1 MVKKKKEVVSDDGPF
16 GDAPMINATSN
27 NTGVAKMNTSVTSN
41 TKDGRFITT
50 NDVNPPTPDNKIDL
64 NNLSPEDEKFLRHNE
79 LLVKKR
85 EKEEM
90 LRLAELDIKR
100 TYQSAQE
107 LFKNAVDYLRNT
119 IVPVHGKHEI
129 LGPYSKMLEEWLGI
143 IEEWSDGIPL
153 GKEAEW
159 EIISD
164 KINEIKKETKRLNDS
179 QTKVKQDEIEKRKDE
194 LRGINDELAKLDKT

>member
-1 MVKKKKEVVSDDGPF
+1 MIKKKKEVVKVDHSQEGIMGTDKIDLQLP
-16 GDAPMINATSN
+16 AHE
-27 NTGVAKMNTSVTSN
+27 N

-50 NDVNPPTPDNKIDL
+50 NEVEPATPGQKLLTVESD
-64 NNLSPEDEKFLRHNE
+64 PEREKFIRQNE
-79 LLVKKR
+79 LLVIKR

-159 EIISD
+159 EIIQD
-164 KINEIKKETKRLNDS
+164 KITEIKKETKRLNDS